1 MRVGTRGSALAL
13 AQAGGVVDLL
23 PGGRGEHELVT
34 IATSG
39 DRGEA
44 GGDKERWVKELEQA
58 LLDGRIDLAVH
69 SAKDVPADL
78 PPGLEIVAA
87 PRRADPRDAL
97 CGARSL
103 EELAPGAVVGTSSV
117 RRAALLHAAREDL
130 EVVELRGNVDS
141 RLAKLADGGYA
152 AIVLA
157 LAGLQ
162 RLGRG
167 DAATG
172 VLDAAAF
179 TPAAGQGTLVLEAR
193 SGDGDALAAAGA
205 VADLETMRCLAAE
218 RSLIRAL
225 GADCHTPV
233 GAHAGLDEAGVMT
246 LRAFVGRG
254 DGSMWL
260 RDELSDGNGGAGGPV
275 GLGEASHGKAVAH
288 GEAVAL
294 GEALAARLLSAG
306 ADQVLGR

>member
-13 AQAGGVVDLL
+13 AQAGGVVAALD
-23 PGGRGEHELVT
+23 GEHELVPIT
-34 IATSG
+34 TSG

-78 PPGLEIVAA
+78 PAGLELVATA
-87 PRRADPRDAL
+87 ARADPRDAL
-97 CGARSL
+97 CGAASL
-103 EELAPGAVVGTSSV
+103 DALPEGAAIGTSSV

-130 EVVELRGNVDS
+130 EVVELRGNVDT
-141 RLAKLADGGYA
+141 RLEKLADGDLA

-157 LAGLQ
+157 YAGLQ
-162 RLGRG
+162 RLGR
-167 DAATG
+167 DNAATG
-172 VLDAAAF
+172 VLDAVAF

-193 SGDGDALAAAGA
+193 ADDADARAVSAS
-205 VADLETMRCLAAE
+205 VADEATMACLTVE
-218 RSLIRAL
+218 RALVRAL

-233 GAHAGLDEAGVMT
+233 GAYATRDEGDGFL

-254 DGSMWL
+254 DGSAWL
-260 RDELSDGNGGAGGPV
+260 RDELRGDDPKA
-275 GLGEASHGKAVAH
+275 LGTAVAD
-288 GEAVAL
+288 
-294 GEALAARLLSAG
+294 RLLAAG
-306 ADQVLGR
+306 ADEVLGR